1 MQHQCEGVTLR
12 FRARLHRERADSQS
26 RSLRPYSWVKEKGSR
41 LVLVAKQEVL
51 SDPST
56 APHHDR
62 EFTIEV
68 HTSDDTIAIFEA
80 KTGDGFGGCWF
91 ARGLVP
97 SSSQRGAHVKPSEI
111 FSGCLL
117 PVAGQ
122 MFQVLEADAFTMKH
136 VRANASVFPERAIP
150 RVLQSIVNAQLLEPL
165 AHAFC
170 QRDLSACGYISTS
183 DFLHILDTTAA
194 TATALQDRIALAQE
208 YVIETAGNNTELH
221 ISYAAFVS
229 ALQAVARG
237 EFSQPSPRSR
247 SQISDVAPP
256 AKSSFAPADLQT
268 QLRSRLLSRG
278 LHSGRRFLAA
288 LVEASRPWHGVLDA
302 TAVSSALV
310 AVGIR
315 DLPSS
320 TLNNLISSFSPERPS
335 VHDVLSSVQCCFVS
349 GPRAATCSRIF
360 AALDK
365 QGAGAIVSNDLVG
378 RFDSVA
384 ACQLLRGDS
393 SSTELRAQWI
403 AAFEG
408 HASAAGAITKQAFL
422 AAMSEVSWMF
432 VSDSDFAA
440 FTARCLGAKSSLQP
454 NR

>member
-1 MQHQCEGVTLR
+1 MLHQSEGVTLR
-12 FRARLHRERADSQS
+12 FRARLHRERAESQS
-26 RSLRPYSWVKEKGSR
+26 QSLRPYSWVKEKGSR
-41 LVLVAKQEVL
+41 LCLVAKQEVL

-56 APHHDR
+56 AQHHD
-62 EFTIEV
+62 FIIEV
-68 HTSDDTIAIFEA
+68 YTTDDTIAIFEA
-80 KTGDGFGGCWF
+80 KTSDGLGGCWF

-97 SSSQRGAHVKPSEI
+97 SATHRGAHVKPSEI

-136 VRANASVFPERAIP
+136 VRANASVFPERAMP

-165 AHAFC
+165 AYAFC
-170 QRDLSACGYISTS
+170 QRDLSACGCIPTS
-183 DFLHILDTTAA
+183 DFLHVLGTTAA
-194 TATALQDRIALAQE
+194 TATALQDQIALAQE
-208 YVIETAGNNTELH
+208 YVIETAGNNPELH
-221 ISYAAFVS
+221 VSYAAFVA

-237 EFSQPSPRSR
+237 EHSQPSPRSR

-256 AKSSFAPADLQT
+256 AKSSFADVQT

-288 LVEASRPWHGVLDA
+288 LVEASRASHGVLDSL
-302 TAVSSALV
+302 AVSSALL

-320 TLNNLISSFSPERPS
+320 TLNNLISSFSPVRPS
-335 VHDVLSSVQCCFVS
+335 VHHVLSSVQCCFIS
-349 GPRAATCSRIF
+349 GQRAATCSRIF

-365 QGAGAIVSNDLVG
+365 QGTGTIVSNDLVG

-393 SSTELRAQWI
+393 SSTQLRAQWI

-408 HASAAGAITKQAFL
+408 HTSAAGAITKEMFL
-422 AAMSEVSWMF
+422 AAMSEVSWIF

-440 FTARCLGAKSSLQP
+440 FTSRCLGAKSSLQP